1 MKFYIVTPSY
11 NALQWLQGCVRS
23 VADQVCE
30 GVQVHHHIQDGA
42 SIDGTVEWLQKWQN
56 EHANTE
62 GYQLTFE
69 SAPDKGLYDAINIG
83 WKKMPADADIT
94 AHLNADEQYLPDVFT
109 IVVKKMQD
117 NPYADMLLTS
127 HIVLDHLNR
136 YICHRRPQF
145 PNKTV
150 SRAISQ
156 IITNTCF
163 YRASSFVKRNVY
175 FDITYKSMADLIFF
189 RDILA
194 TRPKILRALKLFG
207 STFVVTGTNVSWSEV
222 TVAER
227 QMICSQL
234 PYILRKLRPFF
245 VKVTGILGVVQDFF
259 YKAPQEYSIYV
270 SDSSTRSLFPIL
282 NPTHRW
288 KMRSLGE

>member
-94 AHLNADEQYLPDVFT
+94 AHLNADEQYLPDVLST
-109 IVVKKMQD
+109 VSDVMGKSTEV
-117 NPYADMLLTS
+117 DMLLTS
-127 HIVLDHLNR
+127 HFILDKDNR
-136 YICHRRPQF
+136 YICHRRPQL
-145 PNKTV
+145 PNRTV
-150 SRAISQ
+150 SRVITQ
-156 IITNTCF
+156 IITNDCF
-163 YRASSFVKRNVY
+163 HRASSFRKHNIT
-175 FDITYKSMADLIFF
+175 FDCSYKSMADLIFF

-194 TRPKILRALKLFG
+194 TNPRILRMPNLFG
-207 STFVVTGTNVSWSEV
+207 SAFVVTGTNVSWSDI
-222 TVAER
+222 TVFER
-227 QMICSQL
+227 QRIYKQL
-234 PYILRKLRPFF
+234 PLVLRKLRPLF
-245 VKVTGILGVVQDFF
+245 VKGTGILGVLMDLF
-259 YKAPQEYSIYV
+259 YSAPKVFSIYV
-270 SDSSTRSLFPIL
+270 ADSTERVTCTIHH
-282 NPTHRW
+282 PTHRW
-288 KMRSLGE
+288 KMRSQGD

>member
-94 AHLNADEQYLPDVFT
+94 AHLNADEQYLPSVFE
-109 IVVKKMQD
+109 IVAKQMQD
-117 NPYADMLLTS
+117 NPYVDMLLTA
-127 HIVLDHLNR
+127 HIILDQNSR

-145 PNKTV
+145 PNKTI
-150 SRAISQ
+150 SRSITQ

-163 YRASSFVKRNVY
+163 HRASAFSKRNIC
-175 FDITYKSMADLIFF
+175 FDTTYKSMADFIFF

-194 TRPKILRALKLFG
+194 TSPRILRMPSLFG
-207 STFVVTGTNVSWSEV
+207 STFVVTGTNVSWSDI
-222 TVAER
+222 TASER
-227 QMICSQL
+227 QRIYSQL
-234 PYILRKLRPFF
+234 PVLLRKLRPLF
-245 VKVTGILGVVQDFF
+245 VKGTGVLGAALDFF
-259 YKAPQEYSIYV
+259 YKAPKDYSIYV
-270 SDSSTRSLFPIL
+270 SDSASRASFPIL
-282 NPTHRW
+282 YPTHRW
-288 KMRSLGE
+288 KMRTMGS